1 MRSSVESSIDE
12 LYKGPID
19 RFVAGRT
26 ALARTLKGGEARQ
39 VKALQKPRVGAW
51 AVNQLYWRA
60 RPLYERVLKS
70 GEKLRGAQIAALN
83 GRRADVRAA
92 TDAHHKAIGDAV
104 TEASRLAAAA
114 GVHPA
119 AEELIRTFEALSLAR
134 ELSERP
140 GRLTRP
146 LQPAGFEALA
156 GIAIKGRPTGGSSA
170 PAPPGP
176 ATTNTGD
183 APATFSMASGS
194 KPRQDEARRTA
205 AQAAAERQRQLAQ
218 KKAEAAV
225 ARAEAAEG
233 RARQQWESAK
243 DALDSAVRAL
253 DDLSGKL
260 TG

>member
-1 MRSSVESSIDE
+1 VKPSVESSIDE

-19 RFVAGRT
+19 AFVPGRT
-26 ALARTLKGGEARQ
+26 ALARTLKGDDARQ
-39 VKALQKPRVGAW
+39 VKALPKPRVGAW
-51 AVNQLYWRA
+51 AVNQLYWHA
-60 RPLYERVLKS
+60 RPLYERVVKS
-70 GEKLRGAQIAALN
+70 GEKLRAAQIAALN
-83 GRRADVRAA
+83 GRRADLRAA

-114 GVHPA
+114 SLHPG

-134 ELSERP
+134 ELSEKP

-156 GIAIKGRPTGGSSA
+156 GIAIKGRPAAAAATPVSA
-170 PAPPGP
+170 PQKPSGGQGT
-176 ATTNTGD
+176 ATL
-183 APATFSMASGS
+183 SLASGS
-194 KPRQDEARRTA
+194 TSRQDEARRTA
-205 AQAAAERQRQLAQ
+205 AAAAEERKNKMAQ

-225 ARAEAAEG
+225 AKAEAAELH
-233 RARQQWESAK
+233 ARQQWERSK
-243 DALDSAVRAL
+243 EALDRAVRAL